1 MKNKQ
6 KKYYTNPNYMTLT
19 KIAQVMTD
27 RGYPMNH
34 STVRNHLN
42 SGLSKIAYALLVH
55 NGTPEN
61 EAKEKC
67 FEIGKSPYFQEYLV
81 SMLEDINIVDD

>member
-6 KKYYTNPNYMTLT
+6 KKYSTNPNYMTLT

-42 SGLSKIAYALLVH
+42 SALSKIAYALLVH
-55 NGTPEN
+55 NGMPES

-67 FEIGKSPYFQEYLV
+67 FEIGKNPYFQQYIAET
-81 SMLEDINIVDD
+81 LEDMEYGRR